1 MTLSP
6 FTQYALVAFLVL
18 LLLSFLIRRFPAV
31 RDAGPGYAF
40 YTRRTT
46 RAALLFVAGGAVL
59 GTVLAFADVE
69 QWERVTLA
77 YAIVGGIALVMIRLA
92 EQRQRKDGPR
102 GL

>member
-18 LLLSFLIRRFPAV
+18 LLLSFLIRRVPSV
-31 RDAGPGYAF
+31 RDAGPEYAF
-40 YTRRTT
+40 YTRRTMT
-46 RAALLFVAGGAVL
+46 AALIFIAGGVVL
-59 GTVLAFADVE
+59 ATVLAFANVE

-77 YAIVGGIALVMIRLA
+77 YALVGGVSLLVIRLA
-92 EQRQRKDGPR
+92 EQRQRKDGSR